1 MNRPN
6 LSSVQEEPM
15 PRMLWPGLVIVGVI
29 GVLAGV
35 LLGWGL
41 GL

>member
-1 MNRPN
+1 
-6 LSSVQEEPM
+6 M
-15 PRMLWPGLVIVGVI
+15 PRMLWPVLVIIGVL

-35 LLGWGL
+35 LFGWAL

>member
-1 MNRPN
+1 
-6 LSSVQEEPM
+6 M
-15 PRMLWPGLVIVGVI
+15 PRMLWPGLVIVGVL

-35 LLGWGL
+35 LFGWAL

>member
-1 MNRPN
+1 
-6 LSSVQEEPM
+6 M
-15 PRMLWPGLVIVGVI
+15 PRMLWPGLIIVGVI

>member
-1 MNRPN
+1 MMRK
-6 LSSVQEEPM
+6 
-15 PRMLWPGLVIVGVI
+15 LWPVFVVAGVL

-35 LLGWGL
+35 LLGWGM

>member
-1 MNRPN
+1 
-6 LSSVQEEPM
+6 M
-15 PRMLWPGLVIVGVI
+15 PRMLWPVLVIVGVL

-35 LLGWGL
+35 LFGWAL